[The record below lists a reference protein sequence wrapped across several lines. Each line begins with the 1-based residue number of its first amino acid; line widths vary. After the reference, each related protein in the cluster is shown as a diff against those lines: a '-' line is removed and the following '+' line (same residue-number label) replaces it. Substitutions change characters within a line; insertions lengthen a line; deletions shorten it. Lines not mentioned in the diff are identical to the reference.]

1 MANDTDVVKSNIRVW
16 ATIGSAVFWA
26 PKGTSLPET
35 PFEDLDPAFSLIGAM
50 TTDGPSEGL
59 SVESNDLKIWPG
71 GQTGRTVN
79 TATDKT
85 FAFTAL
91 EEKPVV
97 TRIFYGHGDV
107 TVTGSGAQ
115 KFAEYEIPEA
125 IGTVEGV
132 MVAIFVD
139 GDDALKVR
147 KMELVQVSERGDRGN
162 STEGGEGFEMT
173 VKVIGK
179 DSVMTTQAS
188 YLETVTP

>member
-1 MANDTDVVKSNIRVW
+1 MANETDVIKDNIRVW

-59 SVESNDLKIWPG
+59 SVESNDIKIWPG

-107 TVTGSGAQ
+107 KVTGTGAQ
-115 KFAEYEIPEA
+115 AFAEYEIPES

-132 MVAIFVD
+132 MVAIFRD
-139 GDDALKVR
+139 GDDALKIR

-179 DSVMTTQAS
+179 DRVMTTQAA
-188 YLETVTP
+188 YLETP

>member
-1 MANDTDVVKSNIRVW
+1 MANETDVIKDNIRVW

-59 SVESNDLKIWPG
+59 SVESNDIKIWPG

-97 TRIFYGHGDV
+97 TSIFYGHGDV
-107 TVTGSGAQ
+107 KVTGTGAQ
-115 KFAEYEIPEA
+115 AFAEYEIPES

-132 MVAIFVD
+132 MVAIFRD
-139 GDDALKVR
+139 GDDALKIR

-162 STEGGEGFEMT
+162 STEGGEGFELT

-179 DSVMTTQAS
+179 DRVMTTQSA
-188 YLETVTP
+188 YLEVENP

>member
-1 MANDTDVVKSNIRVW
+1 
-16 ATIGSAVFWA
+16 
-26 PKGTSLPET
+26 
-35 PFEDLDPAFSLIGAM
+35 
-50 TTDGPSEGL
+50 
-59 SVESNDLKIWPG
+59 
-71 GQTGRTVN
+71 VN

-107 TVTGSGAQ
+107 TVTGTGAQ

-139 GDDALKVR
+139 GEDALKVR